1 MNLIDEKHIPRLQGS
16 EQPGQISRF
25 VQHRTGSHLHVHPH
39 LVGDDMR
46 QRGLSQAGRA
56 VEENMVQGLP
66 AQFGGLYIN
75 GKVGDNF
82 LLTGKILQ
90 LLRADNSVKFIIF
103 ALYCVVWIEFV
114 HDG

>member
-1 MNLIDEKHIPRLQGS
+1 M
-16 EQPGQISRF
+16 EQ
-25 VQHRTGSHLHVHPH
+25 
-39 LVGDDMR
+39 
-46 QRGLSQAGRA
+46 
-56 VEENMVQGLP
+56 NMVQGLST
-66 AQFGGLYIN
+66 QFGSLYIN

-82 LLTGKILQ
+82 FLAGKILQ

>member
-1 MNLIDEKHIPRLQGS
+1 
-16 EQPGQISRF
+16 
-25 VQHRTGSHLHVHPH
+25 
-39 LVGDDMR
+39 MR
-46 QRGLSQAGRA
+46 QRSFTQTGRA
-56 VEENMVQGLP
+56 VEQNMVQGLS

-82 LLTGKILQ
+82 FLAGKIPQ